1 MSSGTAIFTSTR
13 HRAPNT
19 IQCHGSLMGQFLLHV
34 TVGMV
39 RTPLGVERD
48 SLVEQLVLTPAA
60 EREGHHEENENQ
72 ADDPAQGKNEAGE
85 RFVLEE
91 RFVCCTRLGGG
102 GGARTGR

>member
-1 MSSGTAIFTSTR
+1 MSSGAAIFMSTR
-13 HRAPNT
+13 HGAPNT
-19 IQCHGSLMGQFLLHV
+19 IHGSLMGQFLLHV

-39 RTPLGVERD
+39 RAPLGIERD

-72 ADDPAQGKNEAGE
+72 AYDSAQGKNEAGE